1 MSGARQRERRG
12 PGTGRFIVLGA
23 VAVIA
28 LGSTFAAG
36 IYIGR
41 HGSRPV
47 PGADAE
53 PPRKP
58 AGPRRSGLVEPVA
71 ERKPDTREP
80 LTFYQTLTAPL
91 APLPASP
98 RVSTAGKPAAG
109 EPASPRPGSEIRPS
123 PTPSQIGPSMGA
135 AAYEW
140 TVQVGVFRDRRQA
153 EGLKRQLA
161 AGGVDAHLVDARGED
176 GQVRHKVRV
185 GSFKTRDEA
194 ARVAARVA
202 SERRVPTYVTL
213 R

>member
-12 PGTGRFIVLGA
+12 RGTGRFLVLGA

-36 IYIGR
+36 LYVGR
-41 HGSRPV
+41 QGSRPA

-53 PPRKP
+53 PGRKP
-58 AGPRRSGLVEPVA
+58 PVPRRSGLVEPVA

-91 APLPASP
+91 APLPVPP
-98 RVSTAGKPAAG
+98 RVSTAGKPATGAPAG
-109 EPASPRPGSEIRPS
+109 PRPGSETRPA
-123 PTPSQIGPSMGA
+123 PAVPQMGPSMGV

-161 AGGVDAHLVDARGED
+161 DGGVDAHLVDAPGED
-176 GQVRHKVRV
+176 GQGRHKVRV

-194 ARVAARVA
+194 ARVAARIA